1 MDSNKKKILIVEDEH
16 IIAMEIRGRL
26 EELGYCVTDTV
37 NSKEAAIESTKS
49 NPPDLVLMDI
59 MLGHEMSGLDA
70 AEYIH
75 EHYDIPVVFLTAYSD
90 EKTLARA
97 KRAEPFGYILKPLDE
112 REIRSTIEISLY
124 KHEME
129 KKLKASEEWFSTTLK
144 CIGDA
149 VITTDTKGSVVFIN
163 PIAEKLTGWSQKE
176 AMGQDIKKVFQIT
189 NDNETKWVEDP
200 VGMVLNTGEAIFL
213 TNNTLLIAKDG
224 KKIPIDDSA
233 APIRDDRGNL
243 NGVVLVFRDI
253 AEKKH
258 MEEQLRQAGKME
270 AIGTLAG
277 GVAHDFNNILTA
289 ILGTT
294 DLILLDLEQRHPLHQ
309 PIQEIQKSM
318 GQAADLTRKLLLFSC
333 KQPMSFKILDLNVLI
348 ELMTNMIRRLIGE
361 HIQVNKVLLPGLSS
375 IKADNGTI
383 EQILLNLAIN
393 ARDAMPKGGTLTIET
408 KHVTVSESQK
418 NLGTEAQ
425 PGDFVCLSITDN
437 GTGMNKET
445 LQHIFEPF
453 FTTKRQGEGT
463 GLGLAVIFGI
473 VKEHNGW
480 IEVNS
485 KPTIGTTFN
494 IYFQAVSKNPDIET
508 QKEVPIQS
516 LKGNGERI
524 LIVED
529 EAQVRTYV
537 ERALIKSN
545 FLTFSAADA
554 KEAMEVF
561 DEEGGN
567 FDLVFSD
574 IVLPDENGVE
584 LVEKIMVK
592 KPDIHILLTS
602 GYPESSSKWSEIQE
616 KAYPFLQKP
625 YTLGTLLQKIRTAM
639 NGSRANNA
647 VL

>member
-1 MDSNKKKILIVEDEH
+1 MDSNKKKILIVEDER

-26 EELGYCVTDTV
+26 EELGYCITDTV
-37 NSKEAAIESTKS
+37 SSKEAAIESTKS

-75 EHYDIPVVFLTAYSD
+75 EHYDIPVVYLTAYSD
-90 EKTLARA
+90 EKTLERA

-144 CIGDA
+144 SIGDA

-494 IYFQAVSKNPDIET
+494 IYFQAVSKKPDIET